1 RILKRHTDEVV
12 LCFDSDTAG
21 LNAASKAF
29 RVLAPE
35 GILVRLALLPE
46 GEDPDSLIRSQGIG
60 ALEEI
65 LSSPPEFFDFHID
78 RRGSALTQ
86 GPLRDRLNFAKDLA
100 ADIALVDDK
109 MLQDSLISRVT
120 VRLGVG
126 EDDIRKLVRNAAV
139 SKERIEKAQLRRENL
154 SRQRESASPE
164 GGQPPPGSAPV
175 DPQTESSPEEI
186 SNRSVRL
193 LCKAL
198 LSDAEIRQHIVQHS
212 VPEYFEFLGETE
224 LLTRIWRA
232 EIDPGN
238 PASVNAFIGGLNP
251 GDQNHA
257 VRMMMEEGATITLD
271 LASEC
276 LKKLKKLSIQN
287 QIAGIKAKLG
297 TPDLPHEAVVLL
309 NKQLL
314 DLRAQLHES

>member
-1 RILKRHTDEVV
+1 LKRHTDEIV

-29 RVLAPE
+29 RVLAPA

-46 GEDPDSLIRSQGIG
+46 GEDPDSLIRSRGIG

-65 LSSPPEFFDFHID
+65 LASPPEFFDFHID

-100 ADIALVDDK
+100 ADIALIDDK

-139 SKERIEKAQLRRENL
+139 SNERIEKAQVRREN
-154 SRQRESASPE
+154 RTRMRET
-164 GGQPPPGSAPV
+164 GSANGGETAPGPS
-175 DPQTESSPEEI
+175 DAAETEASTPEI
-186 SNRSVRL
+186 TNRSVRL

-198 LSDAEIRQHIVQHS
+198 LTDAAIRESLVAHP

-224 LLTRIWRA
+224 LLTTIWRA
-232 EIDPGN
+232 QFDPSS
-238 PASVNAFIGGLNP
+238 PASVNAFVGSLNP

-257 VRMMMEEGATITLD
+257 MRMMMEEGAQVTPE
-271 LASEC
+271 LAGEC
-276 LKKLKKLSIQN
+276 LKKLKKLSVQN

-297 TPDLPHEAVVLL
+297 APDLPREAVVLL

-314 DLRAQLHES
+314 DLRGQLHDG